1 MRQMPLKGTVMRYL
15 YIPTLLALN
24 LFIASADA
32 MFMLPERAPVD
43 RIIKNAEAYI
53 ADHPDDAEG
62 YYVLGR
68 AHYLA
73 WTLKSQMIPVNQW
86 QRDEKDLPNLPAD
99 WMARMGQSE
108 RMLRYK
114 EAERRVRAAWE
125 LGEGEHPAEDKQGE
139 FNGAVNKVV
148 QQLETAGWSPPVPD
162 QATLDAH
169 AEAAIKHH
177 RKSIELDEDNA
188 LYHIGLA
195 SILEEYAERGGE
207 RSLLPDL
214 RPSSMMR
221 EAVIQMW
228 HQAALDHYAKAYQL
242 AIPDDRQLDHRPAAG
257 LESLISYN
265 AIEGYTRMAQKLNG
279 EGVDRDLARQM
290 KEDKTK
296 LDNLDMGPIT
306 PIILSLEP
314 GRTLSDLLA
323 DEQTVVNFDLDG
335 DGHAE
340 KRPWTQPDTA
350 LLVWDPTGEGR
361 ITSGRQLFGSVTWW
375 LMPGDGYFAM
385 SLLDDNRDGE
395 LAGDELPGLALW
407 FDRNTNA
414 VSDPGEVIPIRQTDI
429 VGLKVE
435 ALTHNGDTPMH
446 PHGLRLRDG
455 RTLPTWDWI
464 APAVND

>member
-1 MRQMPLKGTVMRYL
+1 MRYRSA
-15 YIPTLLALN
+15 IALLL
-24 LFIASADA
+24 LLVSAGPA
-32 MFMLPERAPVD
+32 RGMFMLPERAPVD

-53 ADHPDDAEG
+53 AEHPDDAEG

-73 WTLKSQMIPVNQW
+73 WTLKSQMIPVNRW
-86 QRDEKDLPNLPAD
+86 DREEKADLPNLPED

-108 RMLRYK
+108 RMLRYR

-125 LGEGEHPAEDKQGE
+125 LGEGEHPAEDKQDA
-139 FNGAVNKVV
+139 FNDAVNKVV
-148 QQLETAGWSPPVPD
+148 QELEAAGWSPPVPD
-162 QATLDAH
+162 QAALDAH

-177 RKSIELDEDNA
+177 RKAIELDEDNA

-228 HQAALDHYAKAYQL
+228 HQAALDEYAKAYQL
-242 AIPDDRQLDHRPAAG
+242 AIPDDRQLDHRPVAG
-257 LESLISYN
+257 LESLVSYN
-265 AIEGYTRMAQKLNG
+265 AIEGYTRMAQKLGG

-290 KEDKTK
+290 KQDKTK

-314 GRTLSDLLA
+314 DRSLADLLSDDDTL
-323 DEQTVVNFDLDG
+323 VSFDLDG

-340 KRPWTQPDTA
+340 RRPWLKPDTA
-350 LLVWDPTGEGR
+350 LLVWDPAGDGR

-375 LMPGDGYFAM
+375 LLPGDGYRAM
-385 SLLDDNRDGE
+385 SLLDDDRDGE
-395 LAGDELPGLALW
+395 LAGGNASGGELPGLALW

-414 VSDPGEVIPIRQTDI
+414 ISDPGEVIPIEQTDI
-429 VGLKVE
+429 VGLKTE
-435 ALTHNGDTPMH
+435 ALTEEAGSPMH
-446 PHGLRLRDG
+446 PQGLRLRDG

-464 APAVND
+464 APAVTD